1 LQPEN
6 YQQYITRP
14 IIINQY
20 VNIPVIYLL
29 LIKFEVSYETQQKN
43 NMNSSEI
50 RNQFIKFFESK
61 GHKSVPSAPV
71 IPHGDPTLLFT
82 NAGMNQFKDVFLGEG
97 ERDYTRVVDS
107 QKCIRVSGKHNDLEE
122 VGVDTYH
129 HTFFEMIGNWSF
141 GDYYKQEAIE
151 WAWELLTKKWVI
163 PEDRLFISV
172 FRDDDEAYKI
182 WANIVPKDRILK
194 FDEKDNFWE
203 MGETGPCGPSSE
215 IHYDGTPDKSGK
227 DKVNADDPN
236 VIEIWNLVF
245 IQYNRNSKGELENL
259 KNTNVDTGMGL
270 ERIVRVLQGKSS
282 NYDTDLFM
290 PLIDKLSS
298 LSGIEYT
305 HNDEVK
311 TDIAMRVIADH
322 IRMLAFS
329 IADGAMPGNEGRSYV
344 LRRVLRR
351 AARFSRDLGFKEAV
365 LYKLVP
371 TLVEVMGS
379 AYNEITENKDLITN
393 IIKSEENSFLTT
405 LEQGLEKFDELT
417 KDTKEIISGENAFL
431 LYDSFG
437 FPLDLTQ
444 LIAKEKGLSVDVEG
458 FESNMAIQK
467 ERSRSSRKNQSQEV
481 KDSEYDFS
489 TEFVGYSEVSLDS
502 KVVHSNDNIIITEA
516 TPFYSES
523 GGQVS
528 DTGII
533 EIDDKKYRVK
543 DVKKSGNAI
552 LHTVDTDAIPDLVG
566 KVAKLEVDKIRRNDI
581 KKNHSATHLLHEAL
595 RRVLGNHIQQQG
607 SLVAPNHLRFDF
619 NHFEKLT
626 DSQVNEIERLVNQK
640 IMEAHK
646 VQTDVLSLEE
656 AQNKDGLKMYF
667 GDKYGSEVRAVTMD
681 QEFSQELCGG
691 THTANTSEI
700 GLFKIIG
707 ESSIASGVRRIE
719 AITGRGVAKHI
730 SELEQTIEEKNK
742 DASNLEAQIKK
753 LEKEINDL
761 KTKELAGGIADMA
774 NNYTEVDGI
783 KVVANMVEAE
793 DMNQLRDLSDELR
806 LEMKSNG
813 IGLLAITVE
822 DKVQLACVVTDDLK
836 SNYPAGKLVGQAAK
850 YLGGGGGGKPH
861 LATAGGRD
869 KSKLPE
875 LLENEFVSI
884 VKNFK

>member
-1 LQPEN
+1 
-6 YQQYITRP
+6 
-14 IIINQY
+14 
-20 VNIPVIYLL
+20 
-29 LIKFEVSYETQQKN
+29 
-43 NMNSSEI
+43 MNSSEI
-50 RNQFIKFFESK
+50 RSQFIKYFESK
-61 GHKSVPSAPV
+61 GHSAVPSAPV

-82 NAGMNQFKDVFLGEG
+82 NAGMNQFKDVFLGDG
-97 ERDYTRVVDS
+97 ERDYTRAVDS

-129 HTFFEMIGNWSF
+129 HTFFEMLGNWSF

-151 WAWELLTKKWVI
+151 WAWELLTDKWGI
-163 PEDRLFISV
+163 PKDRLFVSV
-172 FRDDDEAYKI
+172 FREDDEAYDI
-182 WANIVPKDRILK
+182 WAKIVPEDRIVRC
-194 FDEKDNFWE
+194 DEKDNFWE

-227 DKVNADDPN
+227 ELVNADDPN

-245 IQYNRNSKGELENL
+245 IQYNRNSKGELEDL
-259 KNTNVDTGMGL
+259 KNTHVDTGMGL
-270 ERIVRVLQGKSS
+270 ERIVRVLQGKNS

-290 PLIDKLSS
+290 PIISKLSN
-298 LSGIEYT
+298 LSGVEYT
-305 HNDEVK
+305 HKDEEK

-322 IRMLAFS
+322 VRMLAFS

-351 AARFSRDLGFKEAV
+351 AARFSRDLGFKEAI
-365 LYKLVP
+365 LYKLIP
-371 TLVEVMGS
+371 TLVEVMGE
-379 AYNEITENKDLITN
+379 AYNEIAENEELITN

-405 LEQGLEKFDELT
+405 LEQGLEKFEELT
-417 KDTKEIISGENAFL
+417 KDTKDMISGESAFL

-444 LIAKEKGLSVDVEG
+444 LIAKEKGLTVDVDG
-458 FESNMAIQK
+458 FESNMKIQK
-467 ERSRSSRKNQSQEV
+467 ERSRSSRKSQSQEV
-481 KDSEYDFS
+481 KESEFDFV
-489 TEFVGYSEVSLDS
+489 TEFIGYENTFAES
-502 KVVHSNDNIIITEA
+502 KIVYSNENIIITEK

-533 EIDDKKYRVK
+533 EIGNDSHKVV

-552 LHTVDTDAIPDLVG
+552 LHIIDSELNEDLTGKMAQLKVDS
-566 KVAKLEVDKIRRNDI
+566 ERRNDI

-595 RRVLGNHIQQQG
+595 RRVLGSHIQQQG

-626 DSQVNEIERLVNQK
+626 VNQIKEIERIVNDK
-640 IMEAHK
+640 IMEAIK

-656 AQNKDGLKMYF
+656 AQSRDGLKMYF

-681 QEFSQELCGG
+681 NSFSQELCGG
-691 THTANTSEI
+691 THISNTSEI
-700 GLFKIIG
+700 GVFKIVG

-719 AITGRGVAKHI
+719 AITGRGVVKHI
-730 SELEQTIEEKNK
+730 SDLENKIEEKSK
-742 DASNLEAQIKK
+742 VASDLESQIKK

-761 KTKELAGGIADMA
+761 KTKELAGGISDMA
-774 NNYTEVDGI
+774 NNFVDANGI
-783 KVVANMVEAE
+783 KVVTSIVEAE

-836 SNYPAGKLVGQAAK
+836 GDYPAGKLVGQAAK
-850 YLGGGGGGKPH
+850 YVGGGGGGKPH

-869 KSKLPE
+869 KTKLPE
-875 LLENEFVSI
+875 LIDSEFVSI

>member
-1 LQPEN
+1 
-6 YQQYITRP
+6 
-14 IIINQY
+14 
-20 VNIPVIYLL
+20 
-29 LIKFEVSYETQQKN
+29 
-43 NMNSSEI
+43 MNSSEI

-61 GHKSVPSAPV
+61 GHKAVPSAPV

-97 ERDYTRVVDS
+97 ERDYTRAVDS

-151 WAWELLTKKWVI
+151 WAWELLTKVWAI
-163 PEDRLFISV
+163 PKDRLFISV
-172 FRDDDEAYKI
+172 FREDDEAYDI
-182 WANIVPKDRILK
+182 WAKIVPEDRIVR

-227 DKVNADDPN
+227 ELVNADDPN
-236 VIEIWNLVF
+236 VIEVWNLVF
-245 IQYNRNSKGELENL
+245 IQYNRNSKGELEDL
-259 KNTNVDTGMGL
+259 KNTHVDTGMGL

-290 PLIDKLSS
+290 PLINQLST
-298 LSGIEYT
+298 LSGVKYT
-305 HNDEVK
+305 HKDESK
-311 TDIAMRVIADH
+311 TDIAMRVMADH
-322 IRMLAFS
+322 VRMLAFS
-329 IADGAMPGNEGRSYV
+329 IADGAIPGNEGRSYV

-365 LYKLVP
+365 LYKLIP
-371 TLVEVMGS
+371 ALVDKMGE
-379 AYNEITENKDLITN
+379 AYPELVENKDLITN
-393 IIKSEENSFLTT
+393 IIKSEENSFLAT
-405 LEQGLEKFDELT
+405 LEQGLEKFEELT
-417 KDTKEIISGENAFL
+417 KDTEKMITGEEAFL

-444 LIAKEKGLSVDVEG
+444 LIAKEKGLAVDVDG
-458 FESNMAIQK
+458 FESNMTVQK
-467 ERSRSSRKNQSQEV
+467 ERSRSNRKSHSQQV
-481 KDSEYDFS
+481 SDSEFEFNTIFTGY
-489 TEFVGYSEVSLDS
+489 TETKTTS
-502 KVVHSNDNIIITEA
+502 KVVYSSDNIIITES

-528 DTGII
+528 DTGVII
-533 EIDDKKYRVK
+533 VDGNRYNVE
-543 DVKKSGNAI
+543 DVKKSGAAI
-552 LHTVDTDAIPDLVG
+552 LHVLESDLTIDLVG
-566 KVAKLEVDKIRRNDI
+566 KEAELSVDETRRADIIR
-581 KKNHSATHLLHEAL
+581 NHSATHLLHEAL

-626 DSQVNEIERLVNQK
+626 AEQIDEIEQLVNQK
-640 IMEAHK
+640 IMEAHSIN
-646 VQTDVLSLEE
+646 TDVLTLEE
-656 AQNKDGLKMYF
+656 AQNKEGLKMYF

-681 QEFSQELCGG
+681 SAFSQELCGG
-691 THTANTSEI
+691 THAKNTSEI
-700 GLFKIIG
+700 GLFKIVG

-719 AITGRGVAKHI
+719 AITGRGVAEHI
-730 SELEQTIEEKNK
+730 LQLEKKLEDK
-742 DASNLEAQIKK
+742 DKLAFGLESQIKK

-761 KTKELAGGIADMA
+761 KTKELAGGISEMA
-774 NNYTEVDGI
+774 SNFTDVNGI
-783 KVVANMVEAE
+783 KVVTNLVEAE

-806 LEMKSNG
+806 LELKTNG

-836 SNYPAGKLVGQAAK
+836 GDYPAGKLIGMAAK

-861 LATAGGRD
+861 LATAGGKD

-875 LLENEFVSI
+875 LLDNEFVAI
-884 VKNFK
+884 VSNFK